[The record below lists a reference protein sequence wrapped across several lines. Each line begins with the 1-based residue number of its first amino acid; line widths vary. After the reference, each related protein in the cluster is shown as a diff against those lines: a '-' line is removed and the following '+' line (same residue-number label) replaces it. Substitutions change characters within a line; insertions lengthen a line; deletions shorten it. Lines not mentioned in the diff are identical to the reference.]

1 MRKMM
6 RVTCGMLLMVM
17 SGVSQAAELH
27 LESRGGS
34 GTQLRN
40 GAKLATGRIIC
51 REAHTGFHVWMNER
65 QVDGRAERYVVQ
77 SKDGRHELRV
87 RTGGDGWSPVKGE
100 GGKGVSRPGQ
110 EEQVFFDVMADGNQE
125 IAPGEYR
132 FSVGEPV
139 WCHRNKAQKK
149 NRRKRQK
156 HNTA

>member
-1 MRKMM
+1 MTGGAGDEREYKEDDACHL
-6 RVTCGMLLMVM
+6 RDVTDGHEWCVAG
-17 SGVSQAAELH
+17 GWLH

-34 GTQLRN
+34 GTQLRD
-40 GAKLATGRIIC
+40 GAKVATGRIIC

-132 FSVGEPV
+132 FSVGGACVVPQE
-139 WCHRNKAQKK
+139 
-149 NRRKRQK
+149 
-156 HNTA
+156 

>member
-1 MRKMM
+1 MNGSIRKMM

-17 SGVSQAAELH
+17 SGVSQSAELT
-27 LESRGGS
+27 LESHGSRGG
-34 GTQLRN
+34 QLRD
-40 GAKLATGRIIC
+40 GEKLATGRIIC

-110 EEQVFFDVMADGNQE
+110 EEQFFFDVMADGNQD

-132 FSVGEPV
+132 FSVGGACVVPQE
-139 WCHRNKAQKK
+139 
-149 NRRKRQK
+149 
-156 HNTA
+156 